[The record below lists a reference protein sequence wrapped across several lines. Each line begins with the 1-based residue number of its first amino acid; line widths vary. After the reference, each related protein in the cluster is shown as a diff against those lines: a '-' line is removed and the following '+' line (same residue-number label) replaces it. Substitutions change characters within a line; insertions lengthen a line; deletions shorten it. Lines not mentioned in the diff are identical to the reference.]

1 MSIEN
6 NLEIIKLID
15 TYGKLLT
22 ERQNMIIRDYYFDN
36 LTLAE
41 IGDNYGISRQ
51 AVKDSINKSLKIFN
65 DLEDKLKVCQ
75 KQDNITNELS
85 EIVKLVDSEA
95 LKDKIS
101 KIIDYIRS

>member
-85 EIVKLVDSEA
+85 EIVKLVDSEE